1 MMIRTVLLVL
11 SLLAVPVMTSAV
23 HAEEAAQ
30 SSSTTQPKAEKK
42 PQKDVDIESDS
53 MEILEKDK
61 KAIFKGSVKLVR
73 GDTTINSDVMVVT
86 YADVKQPDGTNKTE
100 VTFLD
105 GEGNVKIVTK
115 NQTVT
120 GQKMHM
126 DVKKNTLL
134 VTDTVKVVQGKTIM
148 NGQRLFSD
156 LNTNRSE
163 MTGGRVKGSFVP
175 GQ

>member
-1 MMIRTVLLVL
+1 MMIRTGLLVL
-11 SLLAVPVMTSAV
+11 ALLAVPAMSSAV
-23 HAEEAAQ
+23 YAEEAAQ
-30 SSSTTQPKAEKK
+30 PAETKQPKVE
-42 PQKDVDIESDS
+42 KDVDIESDS
-53 MEILEKDK
+53 MEIVEKDK

-73 GDTTINSDVMVVT
+73 GDTTINSDVMVVS
-86 YADVKQPDGTNKTE
+86 YADAKQPDGTNKTE

-105 GEGNVKIVTK
+105 GEGNVKIVSK
-115 NQTVT
+115 SQTVT

-134 VTDTVKVVQGKTIM
+134 VTETVKVVQGKTIM